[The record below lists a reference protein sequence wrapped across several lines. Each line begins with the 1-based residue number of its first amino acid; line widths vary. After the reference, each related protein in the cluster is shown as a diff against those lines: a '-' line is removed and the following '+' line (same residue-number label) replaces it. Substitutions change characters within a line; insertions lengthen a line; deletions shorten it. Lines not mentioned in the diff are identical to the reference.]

1 VTPEGA
7 TVPTL
12 KQTVHHAS
20 GTYVAGAELAVDHPL
35 VVAGPHLFDD
45 VTPAAKPVAKVAPK
59 RKSED

>member
-1 VTPEGA
+1 MPI
-7 TVPTL
+7 L

-20 GTYVAGAELAVDHPL
+20 GTFVAGAELAADHPL

-45 VTPAAKPVAKVAPK
+45 VAPAPKPVAKPVAKS

>member
-1 VTPEGA
+1 
-7 TVPTL
+7 VPTL

-59 RKSED
+59 RKTED

>member
-1 VTPEGA
+1 M
-7 TVPTL
+7 PTL

-20 GTYVAGAELAVDHPL
+20 GTFVAGAELAADHPL

-45 VTPAAKPVAKVAPK
+45 VAPARQATKPVAKS